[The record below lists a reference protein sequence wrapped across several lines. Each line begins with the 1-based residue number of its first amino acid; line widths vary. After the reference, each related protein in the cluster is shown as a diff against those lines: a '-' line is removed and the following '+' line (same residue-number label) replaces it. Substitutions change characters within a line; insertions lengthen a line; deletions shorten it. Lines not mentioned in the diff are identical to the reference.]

1 MSPSTAR
8 PFVGIEDW
16 MRMETIGALD
26 LKGLEMWV
34 GTYRMMG
41 FGAY

>member
-1 MSPSTAR
+1 L
-8 PFVGIEDW
+8 VEKEDG
-16 MRMETIGALD
+16 MRVETIGVRD

-41 FGAY
+41 LGAY